1 MSNFRNFHVFH
12 IRDSFVLC
20 CCCKLI
26 NVTFPY
32 LKYAKVTSMP
42 LHLVGE
48 NIDKMR
54 GHRQAEAGKLVQ
66 LMRGIY
72 VDADDDIDQTVRTHA
87 VRIAKY
93 LYPNAYLSGASA
105 VLLGPMRDGR
115 LFLTGRRAQR
125 QRIRALEIIQNKAP
139 AHPSVSQA
147 VVGDAMGELRVDVSS
162 LRQRFLEAFRIRSEH
177 AASFDEA
184 MKEGIAARLIGE
196 YGTPESAADA
206 VFKLAR
212 DNDWLDEGSA
222 AERFLKRNPAAAV
235 AVTNKA
241 ALDLIV
247 AWHGAPIGN
256 LAHDGFEWRWQA
268 SAPDGPPLVRQTTPG
283 RLPPFIE
290 SLLPEG
296 WLNRVLNNPDERA
309 ELRTG
314 KRYMSNITIVKRRSE
329 LADFPA
335 DILLTRLNSFTAEHL
350 FTGTYAGPGR
360 GNIQDTFDQN
370 LAKIFATGATP
381 RLSGVQ
387 IKAPMFLD
395 ADGTLIPSTNRPFT
409 HILKP
414 AGMSG
419 FEALPAIEWQSME
432 LGRAAGFVVP
442 ATALVAMPDGMP
454 HALAVERFDIRTSLD
469 DMRRLA
475 LEDMTSVLGVRAE
488 DKYTGTMERIAAALR
503 PLSTD
508 PDADLLLILRRALFA
523 WFIADGDMHLKNM
536 AVLKIA
542 EPRRRDFSSVRMAP
556 LYDAVTTRVFSN
568 LQSDRMALKI
578 SGKDEQ
584 LKRADFKR
592 FAATAGI
599 PAAAADGAMDEL
611 VAALER
617 GLANLTLP
625 YPLTDGSAGAE
636 RAAQMREIVR
646 ERLTTFE

>member
-1 MSNFRNFHVFH
+1 
-12 IRDSFVLC
+12 
-20 CCCKLI
+20 
-26 NVTFPY
+26 
-32 LKYAKVTSMP
+32 MP
-42 LHLVGE
+42 LYLVGE
-48 NIDKMR
+48 NIDKTR

-72 VDADDDIDQTVRTHA
+72 VDAGDDIDQTVRAHA

-93 LYPNAYLSGASA
+93 LYPNAYLSAASA

-115 LFLTGRRAQR
+115 LFLTGRRVQR
-125 QRIRALEIIQNKAP
+125 QRIRTLEIIQNKAP
-139 AHPSVSQA
+139 DHPSIAQA
-147 VVGDAMGELRVDVSS
+147 AVGDDMGEFRVDVSS

-177 AASFDEA
+177 AASFDED
-184 MKEGIAARLIGE
+184 MKEAIAARLIEE
-196 YGTPESAADA
+196 YGSADSAADA

-212 DNDWLDEGSA
+212 DNDWLNEGSA
-222 AERFLKRNPAAAV
+222 AERFLKRKPTAAV
-235 AVTNKA
+235 AITNQA

-247 AWHGAPIGN
+247 AWHGVPIGN
-256 LAHDGFEWRWQA
+256 LVHDGFEWRWKA
-268 SAPDGPPLVRQTTPG
+268 SDSDGPPLVRQTTPG

-296 WLNRVLNNPDERA
+296 WLNRVLNSPDERA

-314 KRYMSNITIVKRRSE
+314 KRYMSNITIVERASE
-329 LADFPA
+329 LTALPA
-335 DILLTRLNSFTAEHL
+335 DILLTRLNGFTANHL

-360 GNIQDTFDQN
+360 GDIHDTFEQN

-395 ADGTLIPSTNRPFT
+395 ADGTLMPSSNKPFT

-414 AGMSG
+414 AGTSG

-432 LGRAAGFVVP
+432 LGRAAGFIVP
-442 ATALVAMPDGMP
+442 AIALVAMPDGMP
-454 HALAVERFDIRTSLD
+454 HALAVERFDIRTSPD

-475 LEDMTSVLGVRAE
+475 FEDMASVLGVRAE

-508 PDADLLLILRRALFA
+508 ADTDLLLVLRRALFA
-523 WFIADGDMHLKNM
+523 WLISDGDMHLKNM

-542 EPRRRDFSSVRMAP
+542 EPGRGDFSSVRMAP
-556 LYDAVTTRVFSN
+556 LYDAVTTRVFPN
-568 LQSDRMALKI
+568 LQNDHMALKI
-578 SGKDEQ
+578 SGKDER
-584 LKRADFKR
+584 LKRADFRR

-599 PAAAADGAMDEL
+599 PAAAADTATDEL
-611 VAALER
+611 AAALAH
-617 GLANLTLP
+617 GLDALVLP
-625 YPLTDGSAGAE
+625 PPLADGSVGAE

-646 ERLTTFE
+646 ERLAAFD

>member
-1 MSNFRNFHVFH
+1 
-12 IRDSFVLC
+12 
-20 CCCKLI
+20 
-26 NVTFPY
+26 
-32 LKYAKVTSMP
+32 MP

-48 NIDKMR
+48 NIDKTR

-72 VDADDDIDQTVRTHA
+72 VDADDDIDQTIRTHA

-93 LYPNAYLSGASA
+93 LYPNAYLSAASA

-125 QRIRALEIIQNKAP
+125 QRIRTLEIIQNKAP
-139 AHPSVSQA
+139 DHPSIAQA
-147 VVGDAMGELRVDVSS
+147 VIGDDMGEFRVDVSS

-177 AASFDEA
+177 AASFNED
-184 MKEGIAARLIGE
+184 MKEAIAARLIEE
-196 YGTPESAADA
+196 YGSAQNAADA

-222 AERFLKRNPAAAV
+222 AERFLKRKPAAAV
-235 AVTNKA
+235 AVANQA

-247 AWHGAPIGN
+247 AWHGVPIGN
-256 LAHDGFEWRWQA
+256 LAHDGFEWRWKA
-268 SAPDGPPLVRQTTPG
+268 SDPDGPPLVRQTTPG

-290 SLLPEG
+290 ALLPEG
-296 WLNRVLNNPDERA
+296 WLNRVLNSPDERA

-314 KRYMSNITIVKRRSE
+314 KRYMSNIAIVERASE
-329 LADFPA
+329 LAALPP
-335 DILLTRLNSFTAEHL
+335 DILLTRLSSFTANHL

-360 GNIQDTFDQN
+360 GDIQDTFEQN
-370 LAKIFATGATP
+370 LARIFATGTTP

-395 ADGTLIPSTNRPFT
+395 ADGTLIPSMNKPFT

-414 AGMSG
+414 ASTAG

-432 LGRAAGFVVP
+432 LGRAAGFIVP
-442 ATALVAMPDGMP
+442 AIALVVMPDGMP

-469 DMRRLA
+469 DVRRLA

-508 PDADLLLILRRALFA
+508 AGADLLLVLRRALFA
-523 WFIADGDMHLKNM
+523 WLIADGDMHLKNM

-542 EPRRRDFSSVRMAP
+542 EPGRGDFSSVRMAP
-556 LYDAVTTRVFSN
+556 LYDAVTTRVFPN
-568 LQSDRMALKI
+568 LQNDHMALKM
-578 SGKDEQ
+578 SGKDER
-584 LKRADFKR
+584 LKRTDFRR

-599 PAAAADGAMDEL
+599 PAALADTAVDDL
-611 VAALER
+611 VAALAH
-617 GLANLTLP
+617 GLDTLALP
-625 YPLTDGSAGAE
+625 TPLTDGSVGAE
-636 RAAQMREIVR
+636 RAALMREVVR
-646 ERLTTFE
+646 ERLATFE

>member
-1 MSNFRNFHVFH
+1 
-12 IRDSFVLC
+12 
-20 CCCKLI
+20 
-26 NVTFPY
+26 
-32 LKYAKVTSMP
+32 MP

-48 NIDKMR
+48 NIDKTR
-54 GHRQAEAGKLVQ
+54 AHRQAEVGKLVQ

-93 LYPNAYLSGASA
+93 LYPNAYLSAASA

-115 LFLTGRRAQR
+115 LFLTGRRVQR
-125 QRIRALEIIQNKAP
+125 QRIRTLEIIQNRAP
-139 AHPSVSQA
+139 DHPSVAPA
-147 VVGDAMGELRVDVSS
+147 VVGDDIGELRVDVSS

-184 MKEGIAARLIGE
+184 MREAIAARLIEE
-196 YGTPESAADA
+196 YGSPDNAADA

-212 DNDWLDEGSA
+212 DNDWLDEGRA
-222 AERFLKRNPAAAV
+222 AERFLKRKLGAATV
-235 AVTNKA
+235 ANQA

-256 LAHDGFEWRWQA
+256 LVHDGFEWRWHG
-268 SAPDGPPLVRQTTPG
+268 SDPDGPPLVRQTTPG
-283 RLPPFIE
+283 KLPPFIE

-296 WLNRVLNNPDERA
+296 WLGKVLNNPDERA

-314 KRYMSNITIVKRRSE
+314 KRYMSNITIVERASE
-329 LADFPA
+329 LAALPA
-335 DILLTRLNSFTAEHL
+335 DILLTRLSHYTADHM

-360 GNIQDTFDQN
+360 GSIQETFERN
-370 LAKIFATGATP
+370 LARIFATGATP

-395 ADGTLIPSTNRPFT
+395 ADGTLIPSTDKPFT

-414 AGMSG
+414 AGTSG
-419 FEALPAIEWQSME
+419 FEVLPAIEWQSME
-432 LGRAAGFVVP
+432 LGRAAGFKVP
-442 ATALVAMPDGMP
+442 AIALVNMPDDMP
-454 HALAVERFDIRTSLD
+454 PALLVERFDIRAGYD

-475 LEDMTSVLGVRAE
+475 LEDMASLLDVPAE
-488 DKYTGTMERIAAALR
+488 DKYTGTMERIAGALR

-508 PDADLLLILRRALFA
+508 ADADLLLLLKRALFA
-523 WFIADGDMHLKNM
+523 WLIADGDMHLKNM

-542 EPRRRDFSSVRMAP
+542 EPGSGHFNSVRLAH
-556 LYDAVTTRVFSN
+556 LYDAVTTRVFPN
-568 LQSDRMALKI
+568 MHHDHMALKI
-578 SGKDEQ
+578 TGKNEW

-599 PAAAADGAMDEL
+599 PAAAADTAMDEL
-611 VAALER
+611 LAALAR
-617 GLANLTLP
+617 GLEHLASP
-625 YPLTDGSAGAE
+625 RPLTDGSAGAG
-636 RAAQMREIVR
+636 RAAQMREIVG
-646 ERLTTFE
+646 ERLNTFG

>member
-1 MSNFRNFHVFH
+1 
-12 IRDSFVLC
+12 
-20 CCCKLI
+20 
-26 NVTFPY
+26 
-32 LKYAKVTSMP
+32 MP

-93 LYPNAYLSGASA
+93 LYPNAYLSAASA

-115 LFLTGRRAQR
+115 LFLTGRRVQR
-125 QRIRALEIIQNKAP
+125 QRIRTLEIIQNKAP
-139 AHPSVSQA
+139 DHPSVAQA
-147 VVGDAMGELRVDVSS
+147 AVGDDMGEFRVDVSS

-177 AASFDEA
+177 AASFDED
-184 MKEGIAARLIGE
+184 MKEAIAARLIEE
-196 YGTPESAADA
+196 YGSPENAADA

-212 DNDWLDEGSA
+212 DNDWLAEGSA
-222 AERFLKRNPAAAV
+222 AERFLKRKPAAAV
-235 AVTNKA
+235 AVPNQA

-256 LAHDGFEWRWQA
+256 LTHDGFEWRWKA
-268 SAPDGPPLVRQTTPG
+268 SDPDGPPLVRQTTPG
-283 RLPPFIE
+283 RLPPFIG
-290 SLLPEG
+290 SLLSEG
-296 WLNRVLNNPDERA
+296 WLNRVLNSPDERA
-309 ELRTG
+309 ELHTG
-314 KRYMSNITIVKRRSE
+314 KRYMSNITIVERASE
-329 LADFPA
+329 LTALPA
-335 DILLTRLNSFTAEHL
+335 DILLTRLNTFTANHL
-350 FTGTYAGPGR
+350 FTGSYAGPGR
-360 GNIQDTFDQN
+360 GSIQDTFEQN
-370 LAKIFATGATP
+370 LAKIFATGETP

-395 ADGTLIPSTNRPFT
+395 ADGSLMPSTNKPFT

-414 AGMSG
+414 AGTSG

-432 LGRAAGFVVP
+432 LGRAAGFIVP
-442 ATALVAMPDGMP
+442 AIALVAMPDGMP

-475 LEDMTSVLGVRAE
+475 LEDMASVLGVRAE

-508 PDADLLLILRRALFA
+508 PDADLLLVLRRALFA
-523 WFIADGDMHLKNM
+523 WLIADGDMHLKNM

-542 EPRRRDFSSVRMAP
+542 EPRRRDFGSVRMAP
-556 LYDAVTTRVFSN
+556 LYDAVTTRVFPN
-568 LQSDRMALKI
+568 LQSDHMALKI
-578 SGKDEQ
+578 SDKDER
-584 LKRADFKR
+584 LKRADFRR

-599 PAAAADGAMDEL
+599 PAAAADTAMDEL
-611 VAALER
+611 AVALAHGLDALALPPP
-617 GLANLTLP
+617 LA
-625 YPLTDGSAGAE
+625 DGSIGAE
-636 RAAQMREIVR
+636 RAAQMRDIVR
-646 ERLTTFE
+646 ERLATFE